1 MALSDEYKLTQEEFD
16 YALGQEK
23 FKNQFGNG
31 IANLNQWNDLMA
43 QQDKLGLMD
52 NADYRTGM
60 SNRQAIAALKDAYA
74 KQNQIDTT
82 KQANQAARIST
93 EAAQSAA
100 KNTQAAA
107 QSTGVNRA
115 RAGVIANKQSAENYG
130 NQYLQTAPTMRGQA
144 STAVSDYL
152 NKIGASKDAAQTA
165 SNMGQGAALNVLG
178 ASIEGAG
185 KGAQTGAII
194 SDERLKQPSDEDIMK
209 TVSQYFDLVKQLKQL
224 KQKQEEKK

>member
-1 MALSDEYKLTQEEFD
+1 MANYLTEDEFNWAKNKGLIFKGWSGNTGYQGYKDWADVYEKNPRMGPALEGLYIKDPDAVRRQYAEENAKKVSTQ
-16 YALGQEK
+16 Q
-23 FKNQFGNG
+23 
-31 IANLNQWNDLMA
+31 
-43 QQDKLGLMD
+43 
-52 NADYRTGM
+52 NA
-60 SNRQAIAALKDAYA
+60 
-74 KQNQIDTT
+74 
-82 KQANQAARIST
+82 AARIST

-107 QSTGVNRA
+107 QSTGVSRA
-115 RAGVIANKQSAENYG
+115 RAGVLANKQSAENYG

-152 NKIGASKDAAQTA
+152 NKIGAAKDAAQTA
-165 SNMGQGAALNVLG
+165 SNMEQGAALNMLG

>member
-1 MALSDEYKLTQEEFD
+1 MANYLTEDEFNWAKNKGLIFKGWSGNTGYQGYKDWADVYEQNPSMGPALEGLYIKDPDAVRRQYAEENAKKV
-16 YALGQEK
+16 Y
-23 FKNQFGNG
+23 
-31 IANLNQWNDLMA
+31 A
-43 QQDKLGLMD
+43 QQ
-52 NADYRTGM
+52 NA
-60 SNRQAIAALKDAYA
+60 
-74 KQNQIDTT
+74 
-82 KQANQAARIST
+82 AARIST

-130 NQYLQTAPTMRGQA
+130 NQYLQTAPTIRGQA

-152 NKIGASKDAAQTA
+152 NKIGAAKDAAQTA
-165 SNMGQGAALNVLG
+165 SNMEQGAALNMLG

-194 SDERLKQPSDEDIMK
+194 SDERFKQPSDEDIMK